1 MCSDTK
7 ICLSTPFIPAF
18 SILAWPP
25 QSDQYIN
32 LWEDTQVRFNWS
44 SNLGD
49 WEIKPTWPAC
59 ILSEGHQMVI
69 AVVVKETWSLT
80 EGYEKWLSD
89 FKGLLICFGSYWI
102 KYQLKYFVTM
112 LQNDIKTAHLMANS
126 CPSEVISQW
135 LCGFTLDFL
144 STQVFL
150 PTKLVMAKASIQ
162 YGTSETNVWLW
173 LSA

>member
-32 LWEDTQVRFNWS
+32 LREDTQVRLNWS
-44 SNLGD
+44 SNLGG

-59 ILSEGHQMVI
+59 ILSEGHQMAI
-69 AVVVKETWSLT
+69 AVVVKVLQKATRNGFLI
-80 EGYEKWLSD
+80 
-89 FKGLLICFGSYWI
+89 LLICFGSYWI

-112 LQNDIKTAHLMANS
+112 LQNDIKNAHLMANS

-135 LCGFTLDFL
+135 LCGETAQ
-144 STQVFL
+144 TQVFCQ
-150 PTKLVMAKASIQ
+150 PSWWWQKLQYNMALQKPMCG
-162 YGTSETNVWLW
+162 YLW